1 MQGSI
6 LGSLLFLIYT
16 NDFKP
21 GLSLIVSLF
30 VDDYVIFMVI
40 TSAKDCDN
48 LQAEQLYYWVQLWQ
62 FNLDQSKCKVMRIT
76 N

>member
-1 MQGSI
+1 MDEGDTKIPTGVHSWVPT
-6 LGSLLFLIYT
+6 LPYIYI

-30 VDDYVIFMVI
+30 VDDCAIFMVI

-48 LQAEQLYYWVQLWQ
+48 LQAEQLYYWVQL
-62 FNLDQSKCKVMRIT
+62 
-76 N
+76 